1 MKKILLT
8 LFLICTFIASNAQSM
23 FKYALM
29 EEAYSNNEYS
39 KVYLDSAITQKQK
52 FDNARIWI
60 AKTFG
65 DYKSVLQL
73 EDADMGKIIIKGN
86 SDLEN
91 IIEFDKSQNKSEY
104 TPVLYFTLTI
114 DCRGDKFR
122 LKFENMSLNVKKK
135 MNVSFLEKKSS
146 FDISASEFVKMGDDF
161 KRKLSVVI
169 TTLLN
174 SASKAIVVN
183 DDF

>member
-1 MKKILLT
+1 MKKILLI
-8 LFLICTFIASNAQSM
+8 LFLACAFMTSNAQSM
-23 FKYALM
+23 FKYALI
-29 EEAYSNNEYS
+29 EEAYNNDEYS
-39 KVYLDSAITQKQK
+39 NVYLDSAITQKQK

-91 IIEFDKSQNKSEY
+91 IVEFDKSQNKTEY
-104 TPVLYFTLTI
+104 SPILYFTLTI
-114 DCRGDKFR
+114 DCRNDKFR
-122 LKFENMSLNVKKK
+122 LKFENMSLNVRKKIS
-135 MNVSFLEKKSS
+135 VAFLEKKSS
-146 FDISASEFVKMGDDF
+146 FDISASEFIKMGDDF

-174 SASKAIVVN
+174 SASKAIVIN